1 MTSFGVVTPSAEV
14 MPELRVLLP
23 ACQSRNN
30 CDSSNFITKD
40 SLSLVIKG
48 SPQIKE
54 LLAPHVIN
62 IGINQTVALVV
73 LVDDVECF
81 PIPKSEKES
90 GTVFAVVAEDSVQS
104 A

>member
-1 MTSFGVVTPSAEV
+1 MVAPSAEV
-14 MPELRVLLP
+14 MSELRVLLP
-23 ACQSRNN
+23 TCQSRNN
-30 CDSSNFITKD
+30 FDSSNFITKD
-40 SLSLVIKG
+40 SLSLIIKG

-54 LLAPHVIN
+54 LLTPHMIN

-81 PIPKSEKES
+81 PVPKSKKES
-90 GTVFAVVAEDSVQS
+90 GTVFTVVAEDSVQS